1 MGGTFPRGRY
11 LVPNAFSAANIV
23 AGFVAMLAA
32 AQGHFDTAVHLLVV
46 AVLLDM
52 ADGRVARLLNATS
65 KFGQEIDSFCDTVSF
80 STAPA
85 FLAYQACLEPLGPWG
100 VAAAVTYLLA
110 GVFRLARFNLTSDE
124 HSKSSRTLG
133 VPTPVG
139 AGYLMVLV
147 LMRDRVPAG
156 WAAALVVIMALLM
169 VSTWRLPE
177 IKGRN
182 VVTAMLV
189 IGVGNYFAILFRP
202 GWPTVIWWNVW
213 NALIVVAAM
222 IQDRRSDEP
231 EEAPAA

>member
-1 MGGTFPRGRY
+1 MSATFPRGRY

-23 AGFVAMLAA
+23 AGFGAMLAA
-32 AQGHFDTAVHLLVV
+32 AQGHFDTGVHLLVV
-46 AVLLDM
+46 AVLLDL
-52 ADGRVARLLNATS
+52 ADGRVARMLNATS

-100 VAAAVTYLLA
+100 VAAAVVFLLA

-124 HSKSSRTLG
+124 HSKAARTLG

-156 WAAALVVIMALLM
+156 WAAALVVTMALLM

-177 IKGRN
+177 LKGRSL
-182 VVTAMLV
+182 VTALMLV
-189 IGVGNYFAILFRP
+189 GAVNYFAILFRP
-202 GWPTVIWWNVW
+202 GWPTVIWWNLW
-213 NALIVVAAM
+213 NGVIVLAAM
-222 IQDRRSDEP
+222 IQDRRR
-231 EEAPAA
+231 

>member
-1 MGGTFPRGRY
+1 
-11 LVPNAFSAANIV
+11 
-23 AGFVAMLAA
+23 
-32 AQGHFDTAVHLLVV
+32 
-46 AVLLDM
+46 
-52 ADGRVARLLNATS
+52 
-65 KFGQEIDSFCDTVSF
+65 
-80 STAPA
+80 
-85 FLAYQACLEPLGPWG
+85 
-100 VAAAVTYLLA
+100 
-110 GVFRLARFNLTSDE
+110 
-124 HSKSSRTLG
+124 
-133 VPTPVG
+133 
-139 AGYLMVLV
+139 MVLV

-213 NALIVVAAM
+213 NALIVLAAM

-231 EEAPAA
+231 EEAPTD

>member
-1 MGGTFPRGRY
+1 M
-11 LVPNAFSAANIV
+11 
-23 AGFVAMLAA
+23 
-32 AQGHFDTAVHLLVV
+32 
-46 AVLLDM
+46 
-52 ADGRVARLLNATS
+52 LNAPS

-100 VAAAVTYLLA
+100 VAAAVVFLLA

-124 HSKSSRTLG
+124 HSKAARTLG

-156 WAAALVVIMALLM
+156 WAAALVVTMALLM

-177 IKGRN
+177 LKGRSL
-182 VVTAMLV
+182 VTALMLV
-189 IGVGNYFAILFRP
+189 GAVNYFAILFRP
-202 GWPTVIWWNVW
+202 GWPTVIWWNLW
-213 NALIVVAAM
+213 NGVIVLAAM
-222 IQDRRSDEP
+222 IQDRRR
-231 EEAPAA
+231 